1 MSNDYPDVVDLDH
14 DSAPAESVSNTSWA
28 ARLFKDDTAPEPDP
42 EPAPPARSAHPVT
55 VNVDNAPESPT
66 SGEPVPP
73 AAATPSGD
81 GQPMDFA
88 ALSQLMSGLPGAGD
102 VPEADTDDP
111 HAKAGAA
118 WSAFLGGAAAVF
130 GAIIVASTV
139 LTWADPPPPPREESV
154 PVLVAGAPT
163 IVPQAVPVA
172 DDIDVPYWAH
182 DPSCYNG
189 NDSDPNAMRQN
200 TTNAVWNCLRGF
212 GGAGGGVDGHSVTV
226 SFGDE
231 RNGAQW
237 YLISELDITPGW
249 VPKVPGGQD
258 EWDDHRVPKR
268 LRYIFNDSPDPS
280 RQTKWDVDTNNHRG
294 PVPYR
299 GERPVLASQVTI
311 VILET
316 ARPPKQDNAEGTN
329 SSNSPDFP
337 GMPGSRGPR
346 AASNDDEI
354 TPADATFAVS
364 ALQVKGHVPG

>member
-1 MSNDYPDVVDLDH
+1 MSSDYPDVVDLDR
-14 DSAPAESVSNTSWA
+14 DSAAAAPVSNTSWA
-28 ARLFKDDTAPEPDP
+28 ARLFNDDAAPEPEPDRAPEPDTGATVSVDVAAASEP
-42 EPAPPARSAHPVT
+42 SGEPAPPVASLT
-55 VNVDNAPESPT
+55 
-66 SGEPVPP
+66 
-73 AAATPSGD
+73 SGD

-88 ALSQLMSGLPGAGD
+88 ALSQLMSGLPGAHD

-111 HAKAGAA
+111 HARAGAA
-118 WSAFLGGAAAVF
+118 WSAFLGGAAAVSS
-130 GAIIVASTV
+130 AIIIAATV
-139 LTWADPPPPPREESV
+139 LTWADPPPPPKEDSV

-163 IVPQAVPVA
+163 IEPQAVPVA

-212 GGAGGGVDGHSVTV
+212 GGSGGGVDGHTVTV

-237 YLISELDITPGW
+237 YLVSEIAMTPGW
-249 VPKVPGGQD
+249 VPKVPGGED
-258 EWDDHRVPKR
+258 EWDGHRVPTR
-268 LRYIFNDSPDPS
+268 VRYIFNDSPDPT
-280 RQTKWDVDTNNHRG
+280 RQTKWDVNTNNHRG

-299 GERPVLASQVTI
+299 GVRPVLASQVTI

-316 ARPPKQDNAEGTN
+316 SRPPQQDIAGSTN
-329 SSNSPDFP
+329 SPNSPDFP

-346 AASNDDEI
+346 STSRDDEI